1 MGVWEWEGGGRGYEK
16 ATGGIPVLTQ
26 TVRILNASVS
36 ISCFDTKL
44 VLQDISYYWGETE

>member
-1 MGVWEWEGGGRGYEK
+1 MV
-16 ATGGIPVLTQ
+16 TQ

-44 VLQDISYYWGETE
+44 QFCKILVITGGKLSKWPRISLLFYNYM